1 VYLPHRKRP
10 RDPSGLAR
18 NLRQRADGRWYWH
31 WDPRFVQRPSRDP
44 SFTHERMQAAARALT
59 IPTLLVRGRMSDVVS
74 EESVR
79 ELRALVPHA
88 EYADVA
94 GAAHMV
100 AGDDNDAFSAA
111 VIAFLSRL

>member
-1 VYLPHRKRP
+1 
-10 RDPSGLAR
+10 
-18 NLRQRADGRWYWH
+18 
-31 WDPRFVQRPSRDP
+31 
-44 SFTHERMQAAARALT
+44 
-59 IPTLLVRGRMSDVVS
+59 
-74 EESVR
+74 VR

-111 VIAFLSRL
+111 VGGFLARA

>member
-1 VYLPHRKRP
+1 
-10 RDPSGLAR
+10 
-18 NLRQRADGRWYWH
+18 
-31 WDPRFVQRPSRDP
+31 
-44 SFTHERMQAAARALT
+44 
-59 IPTLLVRGRMSDVVS
+59 MSDVLS
-74 EESVR
+74 DEGVR

-111 VIAFLSRL
+111 ITAFLARVAARG